1 MLEHYF
7 LGLIMSFFEAPADS
21 NSNCTSDDNENEETG
36 STSNES
42 TASFSSVSFSPELNT
57 TSWDEHQINLKVGEI
72 EGWLDNVKACLNCI
86 RTCNNLKCQE
96 MKNVMTLIDATDDL
110 RKCTMRSARRISR
123 PT

>member
-1 MLEHYF
+1 
-7 LGLIMSFFEAPADS
+7 MSFSEDS
-21 NSNCTSDDNENEETG
+21 ISDYTSTDDDENEETG

-42 TASFSSVSFSPELNT
+42 TASFSPKLNT

-72 EGWLDNVKACLNCI
+72 EGWLDNVKACLHSI
-86 RTCNNLKCQE
+86 RTYNNLKCQE
-96 MKNVMTLIDATDDL
+96 MKNVMTLVDATDDL